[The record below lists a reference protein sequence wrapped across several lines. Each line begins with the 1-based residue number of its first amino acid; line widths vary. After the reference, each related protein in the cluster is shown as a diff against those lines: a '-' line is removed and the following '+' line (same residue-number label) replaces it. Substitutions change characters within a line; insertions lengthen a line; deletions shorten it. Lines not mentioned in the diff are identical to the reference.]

1 MLISLKSLQI
11 STFDIRGGAARAA
24 YRLHKGLRMIGIDS
38 KMLVQEKFSDDWTVL
53 APKTRIQMGIAKTR
67 ATIDSLPLRYYTQ
80 FDNYGRFF
88 PQWLP
93 DSLPNQVKQIKPDI
107 INLHWISGGFVQ
119 IETLSIF
126 KQPLVWTLH
135 DMWAFTGGCHS
146 SQECEGYISTCG
158 NCPQLHS
165 DRDQD
170 LSRWVW
176 KRKSKAWK
184 SLDLTIVTPSEWLAN
199 VARKSSLLSDRPIHV
214 IPHGLDTKFY
224 RPLESK
230 LARDLLNLP
239 QDKYLVLFGAMRANS
254 DLNKG
259 WQFLQPTL
267 HRLKQFGWED
277 KLEVVIF
284 GISTPEIPID
294 MGFPCH
300 YLGQLHDDLTLAVM
314 YAASDVTLV
323 PSKQESFGQTASESL
338 ACGTPVVAFGVTGLL
353 DIVNHQQDGYL
364 ATPFDYVDLAN
375 GIDWVLADSDRHQT
389 LRVAARKKA
398 KQEFDQLLQAKRYQ
412 ELFHKVLNLP
422 N

>member
-1 MLISLKSLQI
+1 MKSLLVN
-11 STFDIRGGAARAA
+11 TFDIRGGAARAA
-24 YRLHKGLRMIGIDS
+24 YRLHNGLRMIGLDS
-38 KMLVQEKFSDDWTVL
+38 QMLVQEKTSDDWTVI
-53 APKTRIQMGIAKTR
+53 APENLIQMGIAKTR
-67 ATIDSLPLRYYTQ
+67 ATIDALPLRFYRQ

-93 DSLPNQVKQIKPDI
+93 DLLLKKVNQIKPDI

-119 IETLSIF
+119 VETLSKF

-146 SQECEGYISTCG
+146 SQECDRYLSNCG
-158 NCPQLHS
+158 NCPQLNS
-165 DRDQD
+165 KQDQD

-176 KRKSKAWK
+176 QRKIKAWK
-184 SLDLTIVTPSEWLAN
+184 SLDLTIITPSHWLAEQ
-199 VARKSSLLSDRPIHV
+199 ARKSSILGDRPIHI

-224 RPLESK
+224 RPLESR

-254 DLNKG
+254 DFNKG

-267 HRLKQFGWED
+267 QTLKQSGWQD
-277 KLEVVIF
+277 KLELVIF
-284 GISTPEIPID
+284 GTSSPKVTID

-300 YLGQLHDDLTLAVM
+300 YLGQLHDDLSLAVT
-314 YAASDVTLV
+314 YAAADVTLV

-353 DIVNHQQDGYL
+353 DIVNHHQNGYL
-364 ATPFDYVDLAN
+364 ASPFDCEDLAN
-375 GIDWVLADSDRHQT
+375 GINWVLSDFDRHQA
-389 LRVAARKKA
+389 LRIAARKKA
-398 KQEFDQLLQAKRYQ
+398 EQEFDQLLQAQRYQ
-412 ELFHKVLNLP
+412 EVFHKIL
-422 N
+422 

>member
-1 MLISLKSLQI
+1 MKSLLI
-11 STFDIRGGAARAA
+11 NTFDIRGGAARAA
-24 YRLHKGLRMIGIDS
+24 YRLHNGLRMIGINS
-38 KMLVQEKFSDDWTVL
+38 QMLVQEKTSDDWTVI
-53 APKTRIQMGIAKTR
+53 APETRIQMGIAKTR
-67 ATIDSLPLRYYTQ
+67 ATIDALPLRLYRQ

-93 DSLPNQVKQIKPDI
+93 DSLITKVNQIKPDI

-119 IETLSIF
+119 IETLSKF
-126 KQPLVWTLH
+126 KQPIVWTLH

-146 SQECEGYISTCG
+146 SQECDRYLNNCG
-158 NCPQLHS
+158 NCPQLNS
-165 DRDQD
+165 KQEQD

-176 KRKSKAWK
+176 QRKNKAWK
-184 SLDLTIVTPSEWLAN
+184 SLDLTIVAPSRWLADE
-199 VARKSSLLSDRPIHV
+199 ARKSLILSDHPIYV
-214 IPHGLDTKFY
+214 IPHGLDTKSY

-230 LARDLLNLP
+230 LARNLLNLP
-239 QDKYLVLFGAMRANS
+239 QDKYLILFGAMRANS

-267 HRLKQFGWED
+267 HRLKQSGWAD

-284 GISTPEIPID
+284 GISAPEIPID

-300 YLGQLHDDLTLAVM
+300 YLGQLRDDLTLAVM

-338 ACGTPVVAFGVTGLL
+338 ACGTPVVAFGATGLI

-364 ATPFDYVDLAN
+364 ATPFDYVDFAN
-375 GIDWVLADSDRHQT
+375 GIDWVLTDADRHQA

-398 KQEFDQLLQAKRYQ
+398 EQEFDQLLQAKRYQ
-412 ELFHKVLNLP
+412 ELFHKILNLP